1 MPASW
6 NCFEILMGLRTD
18 MSGNNKNT
26 NDGAVLLVPVPE
38 VLRTVSDEIRLLSDG
53 VNDLQE
59 LIGNLVVAGAFGGS
73 HSLYELQ
80 SLDRIS
86 QSLDAICD
94 YLGGAANI
102 SSPDWKID
110 VAEASRCVKIAEV
123 SDRLNGIRR
132 EEVSQGGA
140 GDFDDFEL
148 TA

>member
-1 MPASW
+1 
-6 NCFEILMGLRTD
+6 
-18 MSGNNKNT
+18 MSGDKNNT
-26 NDGAVLLVPVPE
+26 NGAAGALVPVPE
-38 VLRTVSDEIRLLSDG
+38 VLMTVSDEIRMLPDG

-86 QSLDAICD
+86 QSLEAISD
-94 YLGGAANI
+94 YLGGASKI

-110 VAEASRCVKIAEV
+110 VAEASRCVKIAEM
-123 SDRLNGIRR
+123 SDRLNGITRDDA
-132 EEVSQGGA
+132 SHNGA

>member
-1 MPASW
+1 MQASW
-6 NCFEILMGLRTD
+6 NCFEIFCGTQGN
-18 MSGNNKNT
+18 MSGDKKNT
-26 NDGAVLLVPVPE
+26 NDGAVTLVPVPE
-38 VLRTVSDEIRLLSDG
+38 VLVTVSH

-86 QSLDAICD
+86 QSLDAISD
-94 YLGGAANI
+94 YLGGASKL
-102 SSPDWKID
+102 SSPAWKID
-110 VAEASRCVKIAEV
+110 VAEASRCVKLAEV
-123 SDRLNGIRR
+123 SDRLNGIKR
-132 EEVSQGGA
+132 EDASQDSA

>member
-1 MPASW
+1 
-6 NCFEILMGLRTD
+6 
-18 MSGNNKNT
+18 MSGDKNNT
-26 NDGAVLLVPVPE
+26 NGAAGALVPVPE
-38 VLRTVSDEIRLLSDG
+38 VLMKVSDEIRMLSDG

-86 QSLDAICD
+86 QSLEAISD
-94 YLGGAANI
+94 YLGGASKI

-110 VAEASRCVKIAEV
+110 VAEASRCVKIAEM
-123 SDRLNGIRR
+123 SDRLNGITRDDA
-132 EEVSQGGA
+132 SHNGA

>member
-1 MPASW
+1 
-6 NCFEILMGLRTD
+6 
-18 MSGNNKNT
+18 MSGDKKNT
-26 NDGAVLLVPVPE
+26 NGEAVTLVSVPE
-38 VLRTVSDEIRLLSDG
+38 VFMTLSDEIRLLSDG

-86 QSLDAICD
+86 QNLDAISD
-94 YLGGAANI
+94 YLGGASKI

-110 VAEASRCVKIAEV
+110 VAEASRCVKIAEI
-123 SDRLNGIRR
+123 SDRLNGIRNDAA
-132 EEVSQGGA
+132 ENGA

>member
-1 MPASW
+1 
-6 NCFEILMGLRTD
+6 
-18 MSGNNKNT
+18 MSGEKNNT
-26 NDGAVLLVPVPE
+26 NGAAGALVPVPE
-38 VLRTVSDEIRLLSDG
+38 VLTMVSEEIRMLSDG

-86 QSLDAICD
+86 QSLEAISD
-94 YLGGAANI
+94 YLGGASKI

-110 VAEASRCVKIAEV
+110 VAEASRCVRIAEM
-123 SDRLNGIRR
+123 SDRLNGIKRDDA
-132 EEVSQGGA
+132 SHNGA

>member
-1 MPASW
+1 
-6 NCFEILMGLRTD
+6 
-18 MSGNNKNT
+18 MSGDKKNT
-26 NDGAVLLVPVPE
+26 NGETVTLVPVPE
-38 VLRTVSDEIRLLSDG
+38 VFMTLSNEIRLLSDG

-86 QSLDAICD
+86 QSLDAISD
-94 YLGGAANI
+94 YLGGASKI

-110 VAEASRCVKIAEV
+110 VAEASRCVKIAEIG
-123 SDRLNGIRR
+123 DRLNGIAR
-132 EEVSQGGA
+132 EDASQNGA

>member
-1 MPASW
+1 
-6 NCFEILMGLRTD
+6 
-18 MSGNNKNT
+18 MSGDKNNT
-26 NDGAVLLVPVPE
+26 NGAAGALVPVPE
-38 VLRTVSDEIRLLSDG
+38 VLMTVSDEIRMLSDG

-86 QSLDAICD
+86 QSLEAISD
-94 YLGGAANI
+94 YLGGASKI

-110 VAEASRCVKIAEV
+110 VAAASRCVKIAEM
-123 SDRLNGIRR
+123 SDRLNGITRDDA
-132 EEVSQGGA
+132 SHNGA

>member
-1 MPASW
+1 
-6 NCFEILMGLRTD
+6 
-18 MSGNNKNT
+18 MSGSDKNKN
-26 NDGAVLLVPVPE
+26 DGSGTLVAMPE
-38 VLRTVSDEIRLLSDG
+38 VLATLSNEIRLLSDG

-59 LIGNLVVAGAFGGS
+59 LIGNLIVAGAFGGS

-86 QSLDAICD
+86 QNLDAISD
-94 YLGGAANI
+94 YLGGAAKI

-110 VAEASRCVKIAEV
+110 VAEASRAVKIAEIG
-123 SDRLNGIRR
+123 DRLNGIRPDDSAQH
-132 EEVSQGGA
+132 EA

>member
-1 MPASW
+1 
-6 NCFEILMGLRTD
+6 
-18 MSGNNKNT
+18 MSGGKNNT
-26 NDGAVLLVPVPE
+26 NGDTVTLLPVPE
-38 VLRTVSDEIRLLSDG
+38 VLMTVSNEIRLLSDG

-86 QSLDAICD
+86 QSLEAISD
-94 YLGGAANI
+94 YLGGASKL
-102 SSPDWKID
+102 SSSDWKID
-110 VAEASRCVKIAEV
+110 IAEASRCVKIAEI
-123 SDRLNGIRR
+123 SDRLNGIGR
-132 EEVSQGGA
+132 EPASQNGA

>member
-1 MPASW
+1 
-6 NCFEILMGLRTD
+6 
-18 MSGNNKNT
+18 MSGEKNNT
-26 NDGAVLLVPVPE
+26 NGAAGALVPVPE
-38 VLRTVSDEIRLLSDG
+38 VLTMVSEEIRLLSEG

-86 QSLDAICD
+86 QSLEAISD
-94 YLGGAANI
+94 YLGGASKI

-110 VAEASRCVKIAEV
+110 VAEASRCVRIAEM
-123 SDRLNGIRR
+123 SDRLNGIKRDDA
-132 EEVSQGGA
+132 SHNGA

>member
-1 MPASW
+1 
-6 NCFEILMGLRTD
+6 
-18 MSGNNKNT
+18 MSGDKNNT
-26 NDGAVLLVPVPE
+26 NGAAGVLVPVPE
-38 VLRTVSDEIRLLSDG
+38 VLTMVSEEIRMLSDG

-59 LIGNLVVAGAFGGS
+59 LIGKLVVAGAFGGS

-86 QSLDAICD
+86 QSLEAISD
-94 YLGGAANI
+94 YLGGASKI

-110 VAEASRCVKIAEV
+110 VAEASRCVRIAEM
-123 SDRLNGIRR
+123 SDRLNGIKRDDA
-132 EEVSQGGA
+132 SHNGA

>member
-1 MPASW
+1 
-6 NCFEILMGLRTD
+6 
-18 MSGNNKNT
+18 MSGDKNNT
-26 NDGAVLLVPVPE
+26 NGAAGALVPVPE
-38 VLRTVSDEIRLLSDG
+38 VLMTVSDEIRMLSDG

-86 QSLDAICD
+86 QSLEAISD
-94 YLGGAANI
+94 YLGGASKI

-110 VAEASRCVKIAEV
+110 VAEASRCVRIAEM
-123 SDRLNGIRR
+123 SDRLNGIKRDDA
-132 EEVSQGGA
+132 SHNGA

>member
-1 MPASW
+1 
-6 NCFEILMGLRTD
+6 
-18 MSGNNKNT
+18 MSGDKNNT
-26 NDGAVLLVPVPE
+26 NGAAGALVPVTE
-38 VLRTVSDEIRLLSDG
+38 VLMTVSDEIRMLSDG

-80 SLDRIS
+80 SLDRLS
-86 QSLDAICD
+86 QSLDAISD
-94 YLGGAANI
+94 YLGGASKI

-110 VAEASRCVKIAEV
+110 VAEASRCVKIAEM
-123 SDRLNGIRR
+123 SDRLNGITRDDASHN
-132 EEVSQGGA
+132 VA

>member
-1 MPASW
+1 
-6 NCFEILMGLRTD
+6 
-18 MSGNNKNT
+18 MSGDKNNT
-26 NDGAVLLVPVPE
+26 NGAAGALVPVPE
-38 VLRTVSDEIRLLSDG
+38 VLMTVSDEIRMLSDG

-86 QSLDAICD
+86 QSLEAISD
-94 YLGGAANI
+94 YLGGASKI

-110 VAEASRCVKIAEV
+110 VAEASRCVKIAEM
-123 SDRLNGIRR
+123 SDRLNGIARDDA
-132 EEVSQGGA
+132 SHNGA

>member
-1 MPASW
+1 
-6 NCFEILMGLRTD
+6 
-18 MSGNNKNT
+18 MSGEKNNT
-26 NDGAVLLVPVPE
+26 NGAAGVLVPVPE
-38 VLRTVSDEIRLLSDG
+38 VLTMVSDEIRMLSDG

-86 QSLDAICD
+86 QSLEAISD
-94 YLGGAANI
+94 YLGGASKI

-110 VAEASRCVKIAEV
+110 VAEASRCVRIAEM
-123 SDRLNGIRR
+123 SDRLNGIKRDDA
-132 EEVSQGGA
+132 SHNGA

>member
-1 MPASW
+1 
-6 NCFEILMGLRTD
+6 
-18 MSGNNKNT
+18 MSGDKKNM
-26 NDGAVLLVPVPE
+26 NDGALTLVPVPE
-38 VLRTVSDEIRLLSDG
+38 VFMTVSQEIRLLSDG

-86 QSLDAICD
+86 QSLDAISD
-94 YLGGAANI
+94 YLGGASKL
-102 SSPDWKID
+102 SSPAWKID
-110 VAEASRCVKIAEV
+110 VTEASRCVKLAEV
-123 SDRLNGIRR
+123 SDRLNGIKR
-132 EEVSQGGA
+132 EGASQDSA

>member
-1 MPASW
+1 
-6 NCFEILMGLRTD
+6 
-18 MSGNNKNT
+18 MSVDKNT
-26 NDGAVLLVPVPE
+26 INGAACTLVPIPE
-38 VLRTVSDEIRLLSDG
+38 VLLTVSEEIRLLSDG

-86 QSLDAICD
+86 QSLEAISD
-94 YLGGAANI
+94 YLGGASKI
-102 SSPDWKID
+102 SSSDWKIN
-110 VAEASRCVKIAEV
+110 VAEASRCVKVAEL
-123 SDRLNGIRR
+123 SDRLNGIKR
-132 EEVSQGGA
+132 EEVSQNGA

>member
-1 MPASW
+1 
-6 NCFEILMGLRTD
+6 
-18 MSGNNKNT
+18 MSGDKNNT
-26 NDGAVLLVPVPE
+26 NGAAGALVPVPE
-38 VLRTVSDEIRLLSDG
+38 VLMTVSDEIRMLSDG

-86 QSLDAICD
+86 QSLEAISD
-94 YLGGAANI
+94 YLGGASKI

-110 VAEASRCVKIAEV
+110 VAEASRCVKIAEM
-123 SDRLNGIRR
+123 SDRLNGITRDDA
-132 EEVSQGGA
+132 SHNGA